1 MYIKILVY
9 IIDNQQVKYKISIIF
24 FRLADRLP
32 FFVDGGAGPI
42 KGNPAGPISG
52 RWSVPHPIS
61 NKRQPS
67 PNRVSSQTHLYV
79 TVTNNR
85 QNAVRVL
92 ILTSLNVTDIQSLI
106 NRYGTT
112 VVRSSKI
119 YEYYDTANN
128 IMIGFVED
136 KLPGQAY
143 YAYMLD
149 NELRTGVGDFT
160 IV

>member
-1 MYIKILVY
+1 MFRRRWFSSPKTERRYFFSTNQGSCDIYADGVYVGRYIGTGITEFTYSTSRNYINISLVG
-9 IIDNQQVKYKISIIF
+9 ISLPDQVY
-24 FRLADRLP
+24 
-32 FFVDGGAGPI
+32 
-42 KGNPAGPISG
+42 N
-52 RWSVPHPIS
+52 
-61 NKRQPS
+61 
-67 PNRVSSQTHLYV
+67 Y
-79 TVTNNR
+79 TN
-85 QNAVRVL
+85 
-92 ILTSLNVTDIQSLI
+92 
-106 NRYGTT
+106 GTT

-128 IMIGFVED
+128 IMTGFVED